1 MSSPLFPPS
10 VNKFSVM
17 TQCVRRMDELCI
29 VQVSSSVNGRKH
41 GNVVVLITQNVTLCT
56 VCVPIIKIS
65 YYKTYIDC
73 VFTLNSVFTV
83 TAHSYSCSMGH
94 TCSLTKL
101 TFLFCFRR
109 WVGQINFICVGRVNI
124 YIFEGVNS
132 VIFPFGYYDVA
143 TAEGVGINLK

>member
-73 VFTLNSVFTV
+73 FYFELCIYC
-83 TAHSYSCSMGH
+83 HSTQLQLQHGTH
-94 TCSLTKL
+94 LL
-101 TFLFCFRR
+101 ANQVNLLILLQE
-109 WVGQINFICVGRVNI
+109 VGG
-124 YIFEGVNS
+124 
-132 VIFPFGYYDVA
+132 PD
-143 TAEGVGINLK
+143 